1 MKISAMFYVGLI
13 SFLLV
18 LLAVMVSM
26 DVPFALVF
34 YTKCVGQFFLLVMV
48 YKVLKDNYKTDKT
61 FDHFYE
67 DYPIDFTEE

>member
-1 MKISAMFYVGLI
+1 MFYVALTT
-13 SFLLV
+13 FLLV

-48 YKVLKDNYKTDKT
+48 YKVLKDKYTTNKT

-67 DYPIDFTEE
+67 GHPIDFKEE